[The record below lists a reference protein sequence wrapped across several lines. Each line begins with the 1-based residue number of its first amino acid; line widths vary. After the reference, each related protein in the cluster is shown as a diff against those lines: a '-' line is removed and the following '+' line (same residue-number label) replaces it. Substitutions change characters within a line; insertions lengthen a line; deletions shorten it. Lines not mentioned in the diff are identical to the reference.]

1 MLTVNLMIGTVAEM
15 MILVLVSGVSLKV
28 EVAMQDQLINL
39 GDLLELVLGE
49 LIFVLMNIVKN
60 LEADRQVMGRE
71 DLAEL
76 DLMWEVVE

>member
-1 MLTVNLMIGTVAEM
+1 MLTVNLMRGTVAEM
-15 MILVLVSGVSLKV
+15 MTLVLVSGISLKV

-39 GDLLELVLGE
+39 GYLLELVLGE
-49 LIFVLMNIVKN
+49 QMFVLMKIVKN

-76 DLMWEVVE
+76 DLM

>member
-1 MLTVNLMIGTVAEM
+1 MLTVNLMRGTVAEM

-76 DLMWEVVE
+76 DLM

>member
-1 MLTVNLMIGTVAEM
+1 MLTVNLMRGTVAEM

-49 LIFVLMNIVKN
+49 QIFVLMKIVKN
-60 LEADRQVMGRE
+60 LEAERQVMGRE

-76 DLMWEVVE
+76 DLM